1 MENSK
6 KDWREDFGKGCFDVF
21 KAAFSP
27 WSQRVENEDGESK
40 TELIDPVNIKL
51 FKIVGD
57 GGQAYVYRASWKNSE
72 VACKIFKNENEGMSF
87 LLTLKYGFLVETY
100 TFLVNHRFIVFVFA
114 FI

>member
-27 WSQRVENEDGESK
+27 WSQRVENEDGEPK

-72 VACKIFKNENEGMSF
+72 VACKIFKNENEG
-87 LLTLKYGFLVETY
+87 TY
-100 TFLVNHRFIVFVFA
+100 FRKTSKDTFNLQFYLNHRKIISA
-114 FI
+114 FGIIKFR